1 MKPALLQGLIVA
13 ALLAATPSA
22 HALFG
27 DDEARRAILELRG
40 RVQQHQDES
49 DQRLARIEAQLTE
62 AMERLDQSSRLQL
75 DNQAQ
80 FEQLRQEIAKLRGQ
94 LEVQAHEVA
103 TIRRQLGEQ
112 LATVDNRIKRSEPVG
127 VEIDGRTAS
136 VDPEEKRSFEAALAQ
151 FRSGDFKNAL
161 SSFRQFQEQFPD
173 SHYAPASWFWI
184 GSSQFALKDYKG
196 AIGSHETLVAK
207 FPDNSRVPDALL
219 NIGYAQAESGDR
231 NAARQTLQSLI
242 ERYPQSPAAQ
252 LARDRLASLP
262 SPSAKN

>member
-1 MKPALLQGLIVA
+1 MKLALVQGVLAA
-13 ALLAATPSA
+13 ALLSTTPAA

-49 DQRLARIEAQLTE
+49 DQRLARIEAQLAE
-62 AMERLDQSSRLQL
+62 AMERLEQTSRMQL
-75 DNQAQ
+75 DDQAQ

-94 LEVQAHEVA
+94 LEVQTNEVA
-103 TIRRQLGEQ
+103 IIRRQLGEQ

-127 VEIDGRTAS
+127 VEIDGRAAN

-151 FRSGDFKNAL
+151 FRSGDFKTAL
-161 SSFRQFQEQFPD
+161 NSFRQFQDQFPD
-173 SHYAPASWFWI
+173 SQYAPASWFWI

-196 AIGSHETLVAK
+196 AISSHETLVSR

-231 NAARQTLQSLI
+231 NGARQTLQSLI
-242 ERYPQSPAAQ
+242 QRHPQSPAAQ

-262 SPSAKN
+262 PPAAKN